1 MIIPVTLRKYMHST
15 KLRAFVLT
23 SYSGVIIEVPPV
35 PDDLKDRKAG
45 FGYFVDDTFLGDYH
59 GEKGKHYSRDSKISV
74 VRHIA
79 EMAECYPVILSS
91 HSGEAVVPCFATHKA
106 QLFHQR
112 PPAVERLNLFKQLFS
127 IDGDP
132 RWYQLG
138 MCIVCVS
145 LCRIVHVAY
154 MHIQRDV
161 TTRMLLFELACS
173 I

>member
-1 MIIPVTLRKYMHST
+1 MIIPVTRKYMHST

-23 SYSGVIIEVPPV
+23 SYGVIIEVPPV
-35 PDDLKDRKAG
+35 PDDLKDRKAE

-79 EMAECYPVILSS
+79 EMAECYP
-91 HSGEAVVPCFATHKA
+91 
-106 QLFHQR
+106 LFHQR

-132 RWYQLG
+132 RWYQL
-138 MCIVCVS
+138 
-145 LCRIVHVAY
+145 A
-154 MHIQRDV
+154 
-161 TTRMLLFELACS
+161 
-173 I
+173 